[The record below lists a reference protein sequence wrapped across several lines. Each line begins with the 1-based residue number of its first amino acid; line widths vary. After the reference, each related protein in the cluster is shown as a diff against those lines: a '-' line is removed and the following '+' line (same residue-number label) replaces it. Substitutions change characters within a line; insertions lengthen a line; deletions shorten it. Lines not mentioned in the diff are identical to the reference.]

1 MRLSQAPTFSPPTRN
16 ARSVHTRS
24 RSTSGPCPFLSV
36 PNRVFAVSVRIAS
49 VDPGS
54 IAARLG
60 WAPGDQVLAVNGEAV
75 EDELD
80 FRFKTTE
87 ETLVLRV
94 RRGGRMEEQT
104 VEKEPDEPLGADL
117 DEFRIKTCGDDCVF
131 CFVDQNPVGLRDT
144 LYFRDGD
151 FRMSFLYGN
160 YITMTNLRE
169 RDIARIVEQRLSPLY
184 VSVHVTDDAARARMM
199 GHRTIR
205 DRLMEKLRF
214 LAANGIELHAQI
226 VLVPG
231 HNDAGM
237 LARTVLDLAE
247 LHEQLVSVSIVPIG
261 LTRHRREL
269 AELRLV
275 SPPEAQ
281 MLVRQVERWQSRFRE
296 ALGRGFV
303 YLSDE
308 VYLLAEQ
315 DFPHEDA
322 YDGFPLMENGVGM
335 SRDFLNELAFQ
346 AEAFPDAL
354 PEPRRLT
361 LATGT
366 LTAALLDG
374 RVRPVLE
381 AVGGLDVQVVAC
393 ENTLFGDSVTVSGLL
408 NFKSLTATLGPLA
421 DRGEIGDL
429 VLLPPDSVNF
439 EGLFLD
445 NRDGM
450 RTTDELS
457 AALGGVPVEV
467 FDGDWAG
474 VLDRLGEAFEA

>member
-1 MRLSQAPTFSPPTRN
+1 MP
-16 ARSVHTRS
+16 
-24 RSTSGPCPFLSV
+24 
-36 PNRVFAVSVRIAS
+36 VRIAS

-60 WAPGDQVLAVNGEAV
+60 WAAGDQVLAVNGEAV

-87 ETLVLRV
+87 EQLTLRV

-104 VEKEPDEPLGADL
+104 VAKEPDEPLGADL
-117 DEFRIKTCGDDCVF
+117 EEFRIKTCGDDCVF

-169 RDIARIVEQRLSPLY
+169 RDLARIVEQRLSPMY
-184 VSVHVTDDAARARMM
+184 VSIHVTDDAARARMM
-199 GHRTIR
+199 GHRTVR
-205 DRLMEKLRF
+205 DRAMEKLRL
-214 LAANGIELHAQI
+214 LAAAGIEIHAQI

-237 LARTVLDLAE
+237 LVRTVLELSE
-247 LHEQLVSVSIVPIG
+247 LHERITSLTVVPIG
-261 LTRHRREL
+261 LTEHRQRL
-269 AELRLV
+269 ADLRPV
-275 SPPEAQ
+275 TPREAQ
-281 MLVRQVERWQSRFRE
+281 GLVRQVARWQARFRE
-296 ALGRGFV
+296 QLGRGFV

-308 VYLLAEQ
+308 LYILAGA

-335 SRDFLNELAFQ
+335 SRDMLNELAFQ
-346 AEAFPDAL
+346 AEDFPAAL
-354 PEPRRLT
+354 PAPRRVT
-361 LATGT
+361 MATGT
-366 LTAALLDG
+366 LAAPFLRD
-374 RVRPVLE
+374 RVAPVLAGVE
-381 AVGGLDVQVVAC
+381 GLDVRVVPV
-393 ENTLFGDSVTVSGLL
+393 ENTLFGSVVTVSGLL
-408 NFKSLTATLGPLA
+408 NVKSLRAALEPLA
-421 DRGEIGDL
+421 LAQALGDL
-429 VLLPPDSVNF
+429 VLLPPDVVNF

-450 RTTDELS
+450 RTVADLS
-457 AALGGVPVEV
+457 DALGGVPVEV

-474 VLDRLGEAFEA
+474 VVARLADAVEA